1 MLALV
6 PEGVDLAKLPDK
18 PQKLKNVDFAIV
30 DSETFISGGNEDFT
44 VRYDPR
50 DATAGMGQSI
60 IAFEI
65 ERCRSE
71 IASKLAR

>member
-30 DSETFISGGNEDFT
+30 DSETFASGGNEDFT

-50 DATAGMGQSI
+50 DATAELGRSI
-60 IAFEI
+60 IGFEI
-65 ERCRSE
+65 EHCRSE
-71 IASKLAR
+71 IQKKLTR